1 MQTRLDIYLYEQK
14 MVKSRSAAAE
24 MIKSGSISVNGS
36 VITKPSFTVNDG
48 DSVFITGEVL
58 KYVGR
63 GGLKLEK
70 AIDFFSIDLSG
81 RTCLD
86 IGASTGGFTDCM
98 LQNGAKLVYAVDV
111 GTDQLDEKLRA
122 DSRVISMEKTDI
134 RNVGDSIPAVDFI
147 SIDVSFISLK
157 LVLPSAKA
165 HLKRGG
171 CAVALI
177 KPQFEAGKA
186 SLNKKGIVRDEKIRN
201 RICSEISDFAASI
214 GFTVG
219 NVIISPIT
227 GGDGNTEY
235 LIYLLNEGELV

>member
-147 SIDVSFISLK
+147 SIDVAFISLK

-186 SLNKKGIVRDEKIRN
+186 SLNKKGVVRDEKIRN

>member
-70 AIDFFSIDLSG
+70 ALDFFSIDLSG

-134 RNVGDSIPAVDFI
+134 RNVGDSISAVDFI

-186 SLNKKGIVRDEKIRN
+186 SLNKKGVVRDEKIRN